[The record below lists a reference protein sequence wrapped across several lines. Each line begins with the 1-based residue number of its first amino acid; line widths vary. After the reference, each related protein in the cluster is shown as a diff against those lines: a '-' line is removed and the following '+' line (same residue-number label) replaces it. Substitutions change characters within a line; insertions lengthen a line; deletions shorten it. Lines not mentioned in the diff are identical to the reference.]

1 MKTTLRILGFAS
13 LAFAGACKDKAAVA
27 RGDSL
32 QTQLSQQTQLS
43 TQLESQK
50 DSLTRVVLD
59 ADAFLGKMDSAIST
73 VKGLP
78 RSRRTDM
85 DPLAAQVQARKDM
98 MDRVNA
104 LVARAKSTA
113 NQLAELQRQQAASS
127 SENAQL
133 RQQAADQA
141 AKIEA
146 DAQMIADL
154 GSTIERQKTQI
165 ADLETRLD
173 SLGTQLTTL
182 SAKHY
187 QAYYVIGTEHDLVA
201 RGVAVKRGGANL
213 LIAHPGKTLVPAPV
227 LDPAAFTSIDQRQV
241 NEIAVPDST
250 KRYRVITEQD
260 LGGADVKERQGNTF
274 RGNLKIT
281 NPDQFW
287 GASRF
292 LILVQS

>member
-1 MKTTLRILGFAS
+1 MRPTLRLLGIAS
-13 LAFAGACKDKAAVA
+13 LTLIAACKDKAAVA

-32 QTQLSQQTQLS
+32 QGQLTQQQQLSNQL
-43 TQLESQK
+43 QGQK
-50 DSLTRVVLD
+50 DSLTRVVID

-113 NQLAELQRQQAASS
+113 NQLAELQRKQASQDSS
-127 SENAQL
+127 NAQL
-133 RQQAADQA
+133 RQQATDQA

-154 GSTIERQKTQI
+154 GATIERQKTQI
-165 ADLETRLD
+165 AELEARLD
-173 SLGTQLTTL
+173 SLGGQLTAL
-182 SAKHY
+182 STKHY
-187 QAYYVIGTEHDLVA
+187 QAYYVIGTEQDLISK
-201 RGVAVKRGGANL
+201 GVAVKQGGANL
-213 LIAHPGKTLVPAPV
+213 LIAHPGKTLVPAAV
-227 LDPAAFTSIDQRQV
+227 LNPTAFTSIDQRQV
-241 NEIAVPDST
+241 TEIAVPDST
-250 KRYRVITEQD
+250 KRYRIITTQD
-260 LGGADVKERQGNTF
+260 LGGADVKERNGNSF
-274 RGNLKIT
+274 KGNLKIT
-281 NPDQFW
+281 NADQFW
-287 GASRF
+287 GPSRF

>member
-1 MKTTLRILGFAS
+1 MKHTLRFLGIAS
-13 LAFAGACKDKAAVA
+13 LTLIAACKDKAAVA

-32 QTQLSQQTQLS
+32 SGQLTQQQQLSNQL
-43 TQLESQK
+43 QGQK
-50 DSLTRVVLD
+50 DSLTRVVID

-85 DPLAAQVQARKDM
+85 DPLAAQVQARKDV

-113 NQLAELQRQQAASS
+113 NQLAELQRQQSASS
-127 SENAQL
+127 SENATL
-133 RQQAADQA
+133 RQQATEQA

-154 GSTIERQKTQI
+154 GATIDRQKTQI
-165 ADLETRLD
+165 AELEARLD
-173 SLGTQLTTL
+173 SLGTQLTAL
-182 SAKHY
+182 GNKHY
-187 QAYYVIGTEHDLVA
+187 QAYYVIGTEQDLISK
-201 RGVAVKRGGANL
+201 GVAVKRGGANL
-213 LIAHPGKTLVPAPV
+213 LIAHPGKTLVPAQM
-227 LDPAAFTSIDQRQV
+227 LDPSAFTSIDQRQT
-241 NEIAVPDST
+241 NEITVPDST
-250 KRYRVITEQD
+250 KRYRIITTQD
-260 LGGADVKERQGNTF
+260 LGAAEVKERQGSSF
-274 RGNLKIT
+274 KGNLKIT